1 MICNFLVDIG
11 VGILYNINPE
21 YTIYIASF
29 CLIFFILVI
38 AFEYIQ
44 YKKLQDEADSD
55 ASENA
60 LRIQNEDKDKYWE
73 SLREKEDFFA
83 LWAHQIKTP
92 IAAMRALFDTSSDDT
107 TEYKQELFRIENYVE
122 MALGYIRFDTMSS
135 DMLLEDRNADKMIK
149 QVIKKYAPIFIRKHL
164 YVKLE
169 GLDTTI
175 LTDEKWFSFV
185 IEQVVSNALK
195 YTNEGGI
202 TIRCEEDSE
211 YTKNIVISDTGIG
224 VRSEDIPRLFEKGFT
239 GYNGRMD
246 KKASGIGLYLCKG
259 ICDKL
264 GHGISLTSE
273 VGTGTS
279 VKISCGKDILKK
291 SNLTKM

>member
-21 YTIYIASF
+21 YTFYIASF

-92 IAAMRALFDTSSDDT
+92 IAAMRALFDTSRDDT

-135 DMLLEDRNADKMIK
+135 DMLLEDHNADKMIK

-169 GLDTTI
+169 ELDTTI

-202 TIRCEEDSE
+202 TIRCEEESE